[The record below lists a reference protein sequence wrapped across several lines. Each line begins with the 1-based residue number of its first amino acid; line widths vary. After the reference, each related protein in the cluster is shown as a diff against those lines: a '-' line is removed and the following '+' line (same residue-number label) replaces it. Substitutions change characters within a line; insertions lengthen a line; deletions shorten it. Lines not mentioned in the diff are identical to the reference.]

1 MNTTL
6 STDWIT
12 ITGSFEPRDQQMDL
26 HNGYWAEIG
35 PDRGDLWSWSVM
47 EATADGCQ
55 EDVDSG
61 LAHGEAGAK
70 AAVADWAEDDLLVA
84 EITGELLSG
93 AFAVYGHTKA
103 AVDAAERAVARTTQI
118 AC

>member
-12 ITGSFEPRDQQMDL
+12 ITGTYDPRDLHMDL
-26 HNGYWAEIG
+26 HNGSWAEIG
-35 PDRGDLWSWSVM
+35 PDRGNLWSWSVM

-103 AVDAAERAVARTTQI
+103 AVAHAALAVAATTQI
-118 AC
+118 AR